1 MIENMENIH
10 SNVDELSKFF
20 NFFNKK
26 EIKKNIHLDL
36 KNVKNELEQIPVLTN
51 DIKSLN
57 IENKDLN
64 TQYEEHKEISEK
76 EKISLK
82 SELEKRNEL
91 FTDLNI
97 KHELISK
104 LLAASS
110 KNEGLKD
117 FKKILKKDYLEF
129 TKNVSSL
136 SNEAEMYLSLKS
148 IEKELE
154 LITADLKLQM
164 KNTIAV
170 GGGFSSGKSEFIS
183 SFFNNTKKLPIGME
197 PTTAIPTYV
206 MKGNKQELKG
216 CTNKGGSI
224 KLQEIDKD
232 IQLKLSHKFIK
243 SFAFNLK
250 EIMPF
255 MVLETNLDYEYICF
269 IDTPGYNPADA
280 DEGFTEDDIK
290 TSKEFLSNATIFL
303 WLIGADSNGTI
314 PASDLDFLSELE
326 LDSKKVYVLFNKAD
340 LRSSSDIEDILDEIE
355 DSLSDYDIEIVGL
368 SAYSSINKEEY
379 SYRKLPLLEFINNC
393 NIESNVHKSLIERL
407 YKVHRVYKYA
417 MLKAIKE
424 KEAIKSELH
433 SASLDLLEEG
443 FDDMTN
449 PVYKRLDNLKK
460 VFNIELHQNNLKE
473 LDKVIKNFKEAIDKV
488 FKKESKIDLKDIKDD
503 EIEINYDFTLDD
515 ISEEEIAELEKPEL
529 KKKKENI
536 YNSDF
541 GLKSENKSSSIEI
554 VKAGGFF
561 GMFGNK

>member
-1 MIENMENIH
+1 M
-10 SNVDELSKFF
+10 
-20 NFFNKK
+20 
-26 EIKKNIHLDL
+26 
-36 KNVKNELEQIPVLTN
+36 
-51 DIKSLN
+51 
-57 IENKDLN
+57 
-64 TQYEEHKEISEK
+64 
-76 EKISLK
+76 
-82 SELEKRNEL
+82 
-91 FTDLNI
+91 
-97 KHELISK
+97 ISK